1 MAYNNTDTSLKE
13 NNDTKITSEITN
25 YGGKQKPKLLVII
38 NTILCF
44 MVIIMASSAL
54 ILNICGREIL
64 IEKTIEKSIERVDE
78 KALSA
83 FIFTYIEDSRI
94 EQENIDNILVE
105 IDVMEFIN
113 KNIRSYSNYLLDG
126 EELQPLT
133 AEVVIE
139 FIEDNKEI
147 IRRETGLK
155 YVESDKE
162 QIRKD
167 IEQPLDDFNAKLESN
182 ITVINSIF
190 SLPFMILMIVI
201 LVLVF
206 AQWCFVYVKNSIP
219 IMNLF
224 KLYGIAVFI
233 PSFLFGI
240 MALFLKPILGLALPD
255 KYSFVADVTNELRG
269 TVLLNVGIFII
280 IGLAMI
286 VISIIIKKITQA
298 IKSKKSFEPQT
309 INNASIEKDKIVNY
323 AEVRNNQVIHE
334 TVQNTAESNM
344 GGQVE
349 SDEFSSEKDIEKKY
363 KFCTECGNK
372 LMENAVFCAKCGKK
386 MN

>member
-13 NNDTKITSEITN
+13 NNDSKMTSEITN
-25 YGGKQKPKLLVII
+25 YGRKQKPRLLVII

-83 FIFTYIEDSRI
+83 FIFSYIEDSRI

-113 KNIRSYSNYLLDG
+113 KNIGSYSNYLLDG

-182 ITVINSIF
+182 ITVINSTF

-255 KYSFVADVTNELRG
+255 KYTFVADVTNELRG
-269 TVLLNVGIFII
+269 TVLLNVGILII

-286 VISIIIKKITQA
+286 VISIIMKKITQA

-309 INNASIEKDKIVNY
+309 ISNASIEKDEIVNHD
-323 AEVRNNQVIHE
+323 EVTNNQIIHE
-334 TVQNTAESNM
+334 TVQNTEESNV
-344 GGQVE
+344 GIQVE

-372 LMENAVFCAKCGKK
+372 LMKNAVFCAKCGKK